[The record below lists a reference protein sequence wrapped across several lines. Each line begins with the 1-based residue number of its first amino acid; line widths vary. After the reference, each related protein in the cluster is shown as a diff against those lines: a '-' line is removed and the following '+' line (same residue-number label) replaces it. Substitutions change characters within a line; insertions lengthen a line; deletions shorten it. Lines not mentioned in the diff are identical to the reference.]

1 MRLRTQ
7 RRLAAEILKV
17 GENRIWMDPSRTEE
31 ISLAISKEDIKKL
44 IKKRF
49 IRAKPERGTSR
60 GRLQRRKRG
69 PGSRE
74 GPSEREKLRWMRKVR
89 ALRKMLKELRDKKVL
104 DSSQYRKLYRMVKGG
119 YFRDRGHLTLYLK
132 KEGVL
137 K

>member
-1 MRLRTQ
+1 MKLRTQ

-31 ISLAISKEDIKKL
+31 ISLAISKEDIRKL

-60 GRLQRRKRG
+60 GRFQKRRRG

-74 GPSEREKLRWMRKVR
+74 GPAEREKLKWMRKVR
-89 ALRKMLKELRDKKVL
+89 ALRKMLKELREKRVL
-104 DSSQYRKLYRMVKGG
+104 DSRQYRRLSTGWS
-119 YFRDRGHLTLYLK
+119 
-132 KEGVL
+132 KEGTSETGDTL
-137 K
+137 PSTSRRRGC